1 MTEGEIKGNIS
12 YNENLIQ
19 GYLTQITK
27 IQGEIEELEA
37 LKSKISNF
45 QFDFASRQDSRRSGL
60 SKYISF
66 NLRSNIFSKYI
77 TGMSELLNGQE
88 YTNTYNGL
96 TTASERV
103 QNKINEKT
111 SSLTEVENNL
121 SYRRKRKSY
130 WEQQLRN
137 YYATKEN

>member
-1 MTEGEIKGNIS
+1 MTEGEIRGNIS

-19 GYLTQITK
+19 GYLSQITK
-27 IQGEIEELEA
+27 LQGEIEELEA
-37 LKSKISNF
+37 LKTKISNY
-45 QFDFASRQDSRRSGL
+45 QFDFASRQESRRSGL
-60 SKYISF
+60 NKYLGF

-88 YTNTYNGL
+88 YSNTYNGL

-103 QNKINEKT
+103 QGKIDEKIT
-111 SSLTEVENNL
+111 ALSEVENNL
-121 SYRRKRKSY
+121 SYRRQRKSY

-137 YYATKEN
+137 YYATKES